1 MEVSMTAAE
10 AEILALKALA
20 FLANSE
26 DGLNRLCNASGLNAG
41 DLRAQAGEP
50 GTLAAILD
58 FLLQNEELLVAFC
71 DDATI
76 DPRAV
81 HRAAYRL
88 ATP

>member
-1 MEVSMTAAE
+1 
-10 AEILALKALA
+10 
-20 FLANSE
+20 
-26 DGLNRLCNASGLNAG
+26 
-41 DLRAQAGEP
+41 
-50 GTLAAILD
+50 LAAILD

-76 DPRAV
+76 DPRTV